1 MPRPHRGTIKG
12 AIAKEGESGY
22 DEKMAVVEKDAS
34 GAKHAITD
42 YAVLGQASQE
52 FGWVAAKPV
61 TGRTH
66 QIRVHL
72 ASLGTPIVGDFKY
85 GGTAARPKGEIDDK
99 LHLHARSIDIAHP
112 DGGRLVVTAPLAPHM
127 LKTWA
132 LLGFDPD
139 AKDDPFQASR
149 RK

>member
-1 MPRPHRGTIKG
+1 M
-12 AIAKEGESGY
+12 
-22 DEKMAVVEKDAS
+22 VERDAD

-42 YAVLGQASQE
+42 YSVLGQASQE

-72 ASLGTPIVGDFKY
+72 ASKGTPIVGDFKY
-85 GGTAARPKGEIDDK
+85 GGTDARPRGEIEDK

-112 DGGRLVVTAPLAPHM
+112 DGGRLQVTAPLSPHM
-127 LKTWA
+127 LKTWK
-132 LLGFDPD
+132 LLGFDPNST
-139 AKDDPFQASR
+139 DDPFPVV
-149 RK
+149 RKR